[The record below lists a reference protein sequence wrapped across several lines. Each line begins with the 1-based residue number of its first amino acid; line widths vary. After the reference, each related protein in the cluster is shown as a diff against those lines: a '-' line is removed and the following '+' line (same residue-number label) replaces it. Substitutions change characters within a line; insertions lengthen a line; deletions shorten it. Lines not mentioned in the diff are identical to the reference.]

1 MGKINIKEI
10 YDILFKKYGPQGW
23 WPVYS
28 LRNTEGRDDRG
39 YYIGNV
45 PVGTDRDLR
54 LHRRAGSL
62 LPTSLSLRESS
73 IFEIAIGAVLT
84 QNTAWTNVEKAIDNL
99 INLSLLDPKI
109 ILEICKDDLADAIRP
124 SGYYNQKAKKLKI
137 LIRFLLDGGF
147 LEDGNIPDRGD
158 LLELWGIGKETVDSI
173 LLYAYRIHVF
183 VIDTYTRRI
192 FERVG
197 ILRGSES
204 YKEIAG
210 NFIDSLEKDFKVYQ
224 EYHALIVRHAKE
236 HCRKKPLCDG
246 GVLNEICIKKSKELN
261 S

>member
-1 MGKINIKEI
+1 MNNDIVLI
-10 YDILFKKYGPQGW
+10 YKTLLEKYGPQGW

-28 LRNTEGRDDRG
+28 QRDTNDRDDRG

-45 PVGTDRDLR
+45 ETHGRAS
-54 LHRRAGSL
+54 LH
-62 LPTSLSLRESS
+62 S

-246 GVLNEICIKKSKELN
+246 CVLNEICIKKSKELEKIIYGQRKQY
-261 S
+261 